1 MSLKE
6 LGRLLQETRESKNL
20 SLNDVHDNIKVSIY
34 ILKAIEEG
42 NENIL
47 PHPVYTK
54 SFIQSY
60 AKFLGLDWQKIGEE
74 YTSIYNIDNKIENI
88 DKLPTTVKEER
99 KNYWLIIIAI
109 LILSLLLLFG
119 IKKIIKNG
127 SNKEIEQ
134 SSLSQEETLSQNT
147 NVVKE
152 SNIVSQNNSTQEL
165 KSEDNKDNNEKEEKN
180 IITQN
185 KNNISVNSS
194 IVLPKSEDNNSSLI
208 SPKHSLEIISTDKCW
223 VLAKVDDENKEVFLY
238 PGEKI
243 VLNYNSFLEVKL
255 GNAGGVKL
263 ILDGKEYP
271 LEAEA
276 GQVKTLKFTA
286 E

>member
-1 MSLKE
+1 MTLKE
-6 LGRLLQETRESKNL
+6 IGQILQEARQSKNL
-20 SLNDVHDNIKVSIY
+20 DLKDIHDNIKVSIY

-60 AKFLGLDWQKIGEE
+60 ARFLGLDWKKIGEE
-74 YTSIYNIDNKIENI
+74 YASIYELNNKIEDI
-88 DKLPTTVKEER
+88 DSLPTTVKQER
-99 KNYWLIIIAI
+99 KNFWLIAIIV
-109 LILSLLLLFG
+109 LILLFILVLVIKSL
-119 IKKIIKNG
+119 IKN
-127 SNKEIEQ
+127 SSDKEIEQ
-134 SSLSQEETLSQNT
+134 SSLSQQETLSQNT
-147 NVVKE
+147 NVVKG
-152 SNIVSQNNSTQEL
+152 SNIVSKNNSIQEL
-165 KSEDNKDNNEKEEKN
+165 KREDNKDNNEKEEKN
-180 IITQN
+180 IIAQN
-185 KNNISVNSS
+185 KNNTSVNSS
-194 IVLPKSEDNNSSLI
+194 IVLPKLEDNNSSLI

-223 VLAKVDDENKEVFLY
+223 VLAKVDDENREVFLY

>member
-1 MSLKE
+1 MTLKE
-6 LGRLLQETRESKNL
+6 IGQILQEARQSKNL
-20 SLNDVHDNIKVSIY
+20 DLKDIHDNIKVSIY

-60 AKFLGLDWQKIGEE
+60 ARFLGLDWKKIGEE
-74 YTSIYNIDNKIENI
+74 YASIYELNNKIEDI
-88 DKLPTTVKEER
+88 DSLPTTVKQER
-99 KNYWLIIIAI
+99 KNFWLIAIIV
-109 LILSLLLLFG
+109 LILLFILVLG
-119 IKKIIKNG
+119 IKSLIKN
-127 SNKEIEQ
+127 SSDKEIEQ
-134 SSLSQEETLSQNT
+134 SSLSQQETLSQNT
-147 NVVKE
+147 NVVKG
-152 SNIVSQNNSTQEL
+152 SNIVSKNNSIQEL
-165 KSEDNKDNNEKEEKN
+165 KREDNKDNNEKEEKN
-180 IITQN
+180 IIAQN
-185 KNNISVNSS
+185 KNNTSVNSS
-194 IVLPKSEDNNSSLI
+194 IVLPKLEDNNSSLI

-223 VLAKVDDENKEVFLY
+223 VLAKVDDENREVFLY